1 MQKFYAEVSKAIE
14 IPKVWENGN
23 VIDEQNIFD
32 NIQFKNAL
40 VINIK
45 LRETM
50 LSCYKSLKR
59 EVEKSIN

>member
-1 MQKFYAEVSKAIE
+1 ME
-14 IPKVWENGN
+14 INKVWKNGN

-32 NIQFKNAL
+32 NIQLKNAL

-50 LSCYKSLKR
+50 LSWYKSLKR